1 MRERMT
7 AFLDEL
13 VVQDEY
19 MVYRLVWV
27 GFL

>member
-19 MVYRLVWV
+19 LVKRLMWV